1 MPRFDRAIVRP
12 PGPSFTAGLSTAGL
26 GAPDLELALAQ
37 HEAYCRTLAEVGLE
51 LVRLLPDPDF
61 PDSTFVEDTAVVT
74 AAGAVLTRPG
84 APTRAGETA
93 AIAEALDRLA
103 IEVRAILAPGTVD
116 GGDVC
121 EADGRFLIG
130 LSSRTNLEGAYQ
142 LSRHL
147 AELGFDATTFDI
159 RSADSTLLHLKSG
172 LSYLGDGRLAVVP
185 ELVGHPAL
193 ASYELVA
200 VDKVESYAANCVR
213 VNDHVLVAAGYPSFA
228 ERLERLGY
236 RIRPLEMSEFRKM
249 DGGLSCLSLRL
260 PAGLQPGTG

>member
-1 MPRFDRAIVRP
+1 MPRFHRAIVRP
-12 PGPSFTAGLSTAGL
+12 PGATFTAGLSAAGL
-26 GAPDLELALAQ
+26 GAPDLELALEQ
-37 HEAYCRTLAEVGLE
+37 HAAYCRTLTEVGLD
-51 LVRLLPDPDF
+51 LVRLEPNSGF

-93 AIAEALDRLA
+93 AIAQTLDRLA
-103 IEVRAILAPGTVD
+103 IEVRTILAPGTID

-121 EADGRFLIG
+121 EADGHFLIG

-147 AELGFDATTFDI
+147 AEFGFNSTTFDV
-159 RSADSTLLHLKSG
+159 RRADPTLLHLKSG
-172 LSYLGDGRLAVVP
+172 LSYLGEGRLAVVP
-185 ELVGHPAL
+185 ALVGHPAL
-193 ASYELVA
+193 VRYELVA
-200 VDKVESYAANCVR
+200 VDEVECYAANCVR
-213 VNDHVLVAAGYPSFA
+213 VNDHVLVAAGYPGFT

-260 PAGLQPGTG
+260 P

>member
-12 PGPSFTAGLSTAGL
+12 PGPSFAAGLSTAGL

-51 LVRLLPDPDF
+51 LVRLPPDPGF

-121 EADGRFLIG
+121 EADGHFLVG
-130 LSSRTNLEGAYQ
+130 LSSRTNVEGARQ
-142 LSRHL
+142 LEAHF
-147 AELGFDATTFDI
+147 AELGFTSATIDV
-159 RSADSTLLHLKSG
+159 RGLGKRLLHLKSG
-172 LSYLGDGRLAVVP
+172 LSDLGDGRLAVVP
-185 ELVGHPAL
+185 ELVGHPEL
-193 ASYELVA
+193 DRYELVA
-200 VDKVESYAANCVR
+200 VDEVESYAANCVR
-213 VNDHVLVAAGYPSFA
+213 VNDHVLVAAGYPRFA

-249 DGGLSCLSLRL
+249 DGGISCLSLRL